1 VLLDQTTA
9 EAEAEAVADEL
20 AVADPDLLVLVI
32 GSAQDGVAVERLAAA
47 GAGRHRIEPVT
58 SVAQA
63 TERLTLHLLTALPRS
78 DDLLLSEREPG
89 HAPAR
94 FRGEKV
100 LIVDDDMRTV
110 FALTSALEL
119 HGLTVIH
126 AENGLRALDLLK
138 QQPDVA
144 MVLMDLMMPG
154 MDGYATTR
162 KIRAT
167 AEFADLPI
175 IAVTAKAMR
184 EDREKSLAAGTNEHV
199 TKPVDV
205 AALLGL
211 ISRMI
216 REPGG
221 VDSS

>member
-1 VLLDQTTA
+1 MDQVSLFLHRNIEDMPSDKRRRLEELHQSNEVL
-9 EAEAEAVADEL
+9 
-20 AVADPDLLVLVI
+20 
-32 GSAQDGVAVERLAAA
+32 
-47 GAGRHRIEPVT
+47 
-58 SVAQA
+58 
-63 TERLTLHLLTALPRS
+63 
-78 DDLLLSEREPG
+78 PG
-89 HAPAR
+89 K
-94 FRGEKV
+94 KV

-144 MVLMDLMMPG
+144 LVLMDLMMPG
-154 MDGYATTR
+154 MDGYATTQ

-184 EDREKSLAAGTNEHV
+184 EDRDKSLAAGTNEHV

-211 ISRMI
+211 IGRMI

-221 VDSS
+221 ADSAYGGD